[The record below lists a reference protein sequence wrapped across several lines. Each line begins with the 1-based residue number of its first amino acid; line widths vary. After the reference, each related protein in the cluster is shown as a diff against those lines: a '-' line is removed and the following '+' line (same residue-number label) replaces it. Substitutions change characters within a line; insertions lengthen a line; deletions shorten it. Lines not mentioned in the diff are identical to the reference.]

1 MRITL
6 LVLSL
11 IILSGAIIVV
21 FSIVTNQN
29 PTPTLNSTVT
39 VTLVN
44 DTDNFLTIQDET
56 GRVFD
61 VSVNDIPI
69 YKEYLDSQEDIKTE
83 IERTQFEI
91 INTSTEDQII
101 LLKYNCGN
109 KQCSTLLMKI
119 KNSEITSLALAN
131 GIFQDYEISLEKD
144 KLLLRYGY
152 NEGDAVVRH
161 ILIGIDLLEMKV
173 IPFESSKIG
182 EEYMFTPTWP
192 IVAYKWT
199 DNDRVMIETADLESA
214 DFESVQ
220 HWYTSTDNKTIEIE
234 VPISKTNRLDSYL
247 TPY

>member
-1 MRITL
+1 MRITS

-21 FSIVTNQN
+21 FSIVTDQN
-29 PTPTLNSTVT
+29 PKATLHSTVT
-39 VTLVN
+39 VTDVN
-44 DTDNFLTIQDET
+44 GTDNVLTIQDET

-61 VSVNDIPI
+61 VLVNDIPI
-69 YKEYLDSQEDIKTE
+69 YKAYLDSQEDIQTE

-91 INTSTEDQII
+91 INTSTEGQII

-119 KNSEITSLALAN
+119 RNLEITSLALAN
-131 GIFQDYEISLEKD
+131 GIFQDYKISLEKD

-173 IPFESSKIG
+173 IPFESSKIA
-182 EEYMFTPTWP
+182 EEYMFKPTWP
-192 IVAYKWT
+192 IVDYKWI
-199 DNDRVMIETADLESA
+199 DNERVMIETADLETA

-220 HWYTSTDNKTIEIE
+220 HWYTSTDNKTKEIE
-234 VPISKTNRLDSYL
+234 VPISNTIRLDSYS